1 MSGSL
6 AGATT
11 GVTSAHEQAIQRRQR
26 DEMIRSATDEDFNN
40 RILRGLLRRQPDL
53 DMIRSQNDHLSGAD
67 DTDVLEWAS
76 HERRALLTHDVST
89 MSVHAFERIRS
100 GQSIAGLIEVP
111 QSMPIGQAIED
122 ILTIRASLFTSHA
135 TPIHGV
141 FKSAMPST

>member
-1 MSGSL
+1 M
-6 AGATT
+6 
-11 GVTSAHEQAIQRRQR
+11 V
-26 DEMIRSATDEDFNN
+26 
-40 RILRGLLRRQPDL
+40 
-53 DMIRSQNDHLSGAD
+53 RSQDDQLSGAD

-76 HERRALLTHDVST
+76 RECRAVLTSCVST
-89 MSVHAFERIRS
+89 MSVHVFERIRS

-122 ILTIRASLFTSHA
+122 ILTIRASLFTPHA